1 MPSMVMEKP
10 TNQQDKT
17 DTSRLPEVLGT
28 FMFCS
33 LLLTLSSSTV
43 REWTRLLN
51 EYRKGRRD
59 ERKLEPLSYW
69 MFISNQVMKTELSTI
84 WLSNYSQKHS
94 PRDFPAVRRFKT
106 LPSSAGCVASIPGGG
121 TKITQARWHG
131 QKEKKTIT
139 EMLRCEKRAS
149 EMKNG
154 GVWPQGCS
162 GKSRPYGCCQ
172 PISHMQPLP
181 QGR

>member
-106 LPSSAGCVASIPGGG
+106 LPSSAGCVASIPGWGAN
-121 TKITQARWHG
+121 IPCATQCG
-131 QKEKKTIT
+131 LKLKK
-139 EMLRCEKRAS
+139 S
-149 EMKNG
+149 EEGRSTTPNH
-154 GVWPQGCS
+154 S
-162 GKSRPYGCCQ
+162 ISIYHSRT
-172 PISHMQPLP
+172 STS
-181 QGR
+181 